1 MTWHDT
7 GCCRESVESIDALGD
22 LGNSAMTVT
31 KHARNPARIG
41 QPPAHD
47 TSDLLTNRTGFR
59 RRRLAGIEVV
69 QLHIVAEQRRGRRKA
84 ANEIGDPVAIEKI
97 ALAVVLRMNEG
108 IGGRHAGP
116 E

>member
-31 KHARNPARIG
+31 KHARNPAPIG

-47 TSDLLTNRTGFR
+47 TRDRITTCTDFR
-59 RRRLAGIEVV
+59 RRRIAGIEVV
-69 QLHIVAEQRRGRRKA
+69 QLPIVAEQRRGRRKA
-84 ANEIGDPVAIEKI
+84 ADEIGDAVTIDNI
-97 ALAVVLRMNEG
+97 SFAVVFRVTEG
-108 IGGRHAGP
+108 AG
-116 E
+116 